1 MDSVFILK
9 QGSSYLSLS
18 KQFFEFLKQKIENVS
33 FAYIIEMTTG
43 CKVQPLSSVDDVVV
57 DEIYH
62 SAKEVLE
69 WTKNRDFSGMRPNE
83 ISNELEKQLREK
95 LGGEI
100 PEGKTAGY
108 PNILIQRGS
117 ENYYIE
123 VKLAGEEQLDSGFR
137 TFYYE
142 PMELTK
148 VTKDARH
155 VMVGYVH
162 RNKKVVSFKIVDL
175 SKINVSLKNEFN
187 TSNKELY
194 KSGATV
200 REYSS

>member
-1 MDSVFILK
+1 M
-9 QGSSYLSLS
+9 SLP
-18 KQFFEFLKQKIENVS
+18 KQFFEFLKQKIENIP

-43 CKVQPLSSVDDVVV
+43 CKVHPLSNIDDVVV
-57 DEIYH
+57 KEIYD

-69 WTKNRDFSGMRPNE
+69 WAKNRDFNGMRPNE
-83 ISNELEKQLREK
+83 ISNELEARLREK
-95 LGGEI
+95 MGGEI

-108 PNILIQRGS
+108 PNILIRRRGA
-117 ENYYIE
+117 NYYVE

-142 PMELTK
+142 PVELTK
-148 VTKDARH
+148 ITKDARH
-155 VMVGYVH
+155 VLVGYVH
-162 RNKKVVSFKIVDL
+162 RNKKLVSFKVVDL

-194 KSGATV
+194 KKEAIV
-200 REYSS
+200 REYSVSLP